1 MPHFA
6 TTKMCFIVC
15 LFTSVIFAS
24 TVSFHDYLP
33 EHPPAYMLLAEDKL
47 KLQYMAGRALKDLQK
62 YSLLDTCAICDSA
75 QAAPHINASS
85 ICILI
90 SGSIQKYQRFLSL
103 FTDLPPPAA

>member
-1 MPHFA
+1 M
-6 TTKMCFIVC
+6 TKMFFIVG

-24 TVSFHDYLP
+24 IVSFHDYLP

-47 KLQYMAGRALKDLQK
+47 KLQYMAGSALKDLQR
-62 YSLLDTCAICDSA
+62 YSLHDTYATSDST
-75 QAAPHINASS
+75 QAAPHVNASS
-85 ICILI
+85 ICILM

>member
-1 MPHFA
+1 
-6 TTKMCFIVC
+6 
-15 LFTSVIFAS
+15 
-24 TVSFHDYLP
+24 
-33 EHPPAYMLLAEDKL
+33 MLLAEDKL

-90 SGSIQKYQRFLSL
+90 SGTIQKYQRFLSL
-103 FTDLPPPAA
+103 FTDLPPPVA